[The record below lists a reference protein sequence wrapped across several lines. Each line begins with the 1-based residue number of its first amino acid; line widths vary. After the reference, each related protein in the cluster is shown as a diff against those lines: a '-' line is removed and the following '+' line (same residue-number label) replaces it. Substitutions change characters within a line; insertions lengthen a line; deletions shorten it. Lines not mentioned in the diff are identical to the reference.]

1 MKPKNNI
8 SKPLQDEQ
16 KVKEAIRVAMSE
28 TPEEEFNL
36 DVLSDL
42 ATYENWK
49 KNNPGKSFD
58 DFLIEMGL
66 KRKKLNEGS
75 KPKGLSRETM
85 LQMLQYE
92 YPKIYFEKNIKG
104 LSDDKLKRLLE
115 NLDTDGVPFDN
126 GGLVSNY
133 KKGARKP

>member
-1 MKPKNNI
+1 MAIKNKIN
-8 SKPLQDEQ
+8 S
-16 KVKEAIRVAMSE
+16 AINATIERGWKSPGFVAMSE

-75 KPKGLSRETM
+75 KPVSYTHLRAHET
-85 LQMLQYE
+85 
-92 YPKIYFEKNIKG
+92 
-104 LSDDKLKRLLE
+104 
-115 NLDTDGVPFDN
+115 
-126 GGLVSNY
+126 
-133 KKGARKP
+133 

>member
-104 LSDDKLKRLLE
+104 LSDDC
-115 NLDTDGVPFDN
+115 
-126 GGLVSNY
+126 
-133 KKGARKP
+133 

>member
-1 MKPKNNI
+1 
-8 SKPLQDEQ
+8 
-16 KVKEAIRVAMSE
+16 
-28 TPEEEFNL
+28 
-36 DVLSDL
+36 
-42 ATYENWK
+42 
-49 KNNPGKSFD
+49 
-58 DFLIEMGL
+58 MGL

-126 GGLVSNY
+126 GGLVSHY